1 MKARVTA
8 TPAATRAIEELTER
22 YGPLM
27 LVQSGGCCDGSSP
40 ICFRAGTFLVGPDD
54 RLLGDIAG
62 AAFYI
67 DSGQDERWNE
77 PDLVLDVADGA
88 AEGFSLE
95 GLEGIHFV
103 TSSETLAQTRHP
115 VLGRADVGPSQGRRS
130 PTISGEKK

>member
-1 MKARVTA
+1 MEARVTA
-8 TPAATRAIEELTER
+8 TPGATRAIEQLTAR

-40 ICFRAGTFLVGPDD
+40 ICLRAGELRVGRHDL
-54 RLLGDIAG
+54 LLGEVGG

-67 DSGQDERWNE
+67 DEEVYERWNR
-77 PDLVLDVADGA
+77 PQLVLDVAEGA

-103 TSSETLAQTRHP
+103 T
-115 VLGRADVGPSQGRRS
+115 RAAS
-130 PTISGEKK
+130 PAAP

>member
-8 TPAATRAIEELTER
+8 TAAATRAIEQLTER

-40 ICFRAGTFLVGPDD
+40 ICFQAGTFLIGPDD
-54 RLLGDIAG
+54 RRLGDISG

-67 DSGQDERWNE
+67 DADQDERWSR
-77 PDLVLDVADGA
+77 PHFVLDVADGA

-103 TSSETLAQTRHP
+103 TLSEGSAAP
-115 VLGRADVGPSQGRRS
+115 SFSARAFPKRGTPSGRR
-130 PTISGEKK
+130 

>member
-1 MKARVTA
+1 MAARVTA
-8 TPAATRAIEELTER
+8 TPEAARAIEQLTAR

-62 AAFYI
+62 ARFYI
-67 DSGQDERWNE
+67 DNEQDERWNR
-77 PDLVLDVADGA
+77 PHLVIDVADGA

-103 TSSETLAQTRHP
+103 T
-115 VLGRADVGPSQGRRS
+115 RS
-130 PTISGEKK
+130 TP